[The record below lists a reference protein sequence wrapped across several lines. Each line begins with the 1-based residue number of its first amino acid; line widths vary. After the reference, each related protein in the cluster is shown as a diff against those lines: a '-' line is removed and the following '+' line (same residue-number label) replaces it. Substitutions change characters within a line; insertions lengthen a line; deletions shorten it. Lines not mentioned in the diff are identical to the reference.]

1 MWEIVKI
8 VIYGAVVLVL
18 VPYTLIALAGIGV
31 GMFRQFGPGEKRGAG
46 GAPRNDAE
54 RGS

>member
-1 MWEIVKI
+1 MWDFVKI

-31 GMFRQFGPGEKRGAG
+31 GMFRQFGPGQKTGGAV
-46 GAPRNDAE
+46 APRNDAE
-54 RGS
+54 EGS

>member
-31 GMFRQFGPGEKRGAG
+31 GMFRQFGPKS
-46 GAPRNDAE
+46 GAPAATRSDAE
-54 RGS
+54 PRS

>member
-1 MWEIVKI
+1 MWELVKI

-31 GMFRQFGPGEKRGAG
+31 GMFRQLGPKANGVTQ
-46 GAPRNDAE
+46 APKAPTDT
-54 RGS
+54 